1 MDKEKEETP
10 IEKWRNNLKPGDLI
24 WISHYN
30 CLYPGVFKAF
40 LPGKSY
46 DGLRMHYY
54 SLPLS
59 SGNNSWYQK
68 RLERWENDN
77 TKPYVDY
84 INARAADR
92 VAPMS
97 IDMLDGELKDYYKR
111 LKQLIR

>member
-1 MDKEKEETP
+1 MDKEKEESP
-10 IEKWRNNLKPGDLI
+10 IDKWRSNLKPGDLI
-24 WISHYN
+24 WITQGDYLH
-30 CLYPGVFKAF
+30 PGVFKAF

-54 SLPLS
+54 SLPVFLRK
-59 SGNNSWYQK
+59 NSWYQT
-68 RLERWENDN
+68 RLEKWENDN

-97 IDMLDGELKDYYKR
+97 IDMLDDEHKDYYKR